1 MGGTASSQATDS
13 GDIKSTDAMNFGLV
27 NLSSESS
34 TSWNIVEIITCLFVA
49 VCLLYLA
56 SYWCQKRRAKKLAR
70 LAQALQTVTAQPDA
84 ARLPVYSARQPSVQ
98 SPPPAPPAYLEMQ
111 QRSVANPVHP
121 TVSSKS
127 SAEELG
133 AQLMSRYT

>member
-56 SYWCQKRRAKKLAR
+56 SY
-70 LAQALQTVTAQPDA
+70 
-84 ARLPVYSARQPSVQ
+84 
-98 SPPPAPPAYLEMQ
+98 
-111 QRSVANPVHP
+111 
-121 TVSSKS
+121 
-127 SAEELG
+127 
-133 AQLMSRYT
+133 